1 MNRLFSLA
9 FVGLL
14 LCGNAHAARHQDLG
28 ELHSRIS
35 SLEKQLGQN
44 EASRNE
50 AADALRES
58 EVAISNTMRRLR
70 SLDGQE
76 RDANASLVR
85 LQGETAKV
93 RDGIRLQQDLLGKL
107 LYQRYLYG
115 EQEYLKLLL
124 DSQDPN
130 QVARRL
136 EYLTYISRARA
147 AMLRN
152 LRANLKELDT
162 LTASTRDKKSELDD
176 ILSKQRLQKQEL
188 EKEKAQRK
196 TVLDRVSG
204 EIGKQRKEISRLK
217 RDEARLKRL
226 VERIGKTAR
235 RSSAGQIRNE
245 RLPDASLDS
254 SPFAKLKGKLSLPVR
269 GVLLNRFGASR
280 MNGGLVWKGL
290 FIRAATGQDVKV
302 IAAGRVVFADW
313 LRGFGNIIIVDHGD
327 GYMSLYG
334 DNETLLRKVG
344 DNVHGGDVI
353 AEVGNSGGNAESGL
367 YFELRNQGVPLDP
380 MKWVTVK

>member
-1 MNRLFSLA
+1 M
-9 FVGLL
+9 
-14 LCGNAHAARHQDLG
+14 
-28 ELHSRIS
+28 HSRIS
-35 SLEKQLGQN
+35 SLEKQLGRN

-70 SLDGQE
+70 TLDGQE

-85 LQGETAKV
+85 LQGETARV
-93 RDGIRLQQDLLGKL
+93 RDSIRLQQDLLGKL

-130 QVARRL
+130 QVARSL

-152 LRANLKELDT
+152 LRVNLKELDT
-162 LTASTRDKKSELDD
+162 LTASTRDKKNELDD

-196 TVLDRVSG
+196 AVLDRVSG